1 MRKADREEEIGI
13 LKQMTGD
20 PEQCLN
26 LLLGWRKTDR
36 TELGAAIGRDPKTI
50 SRTVKMTTDPQLDTV
65 VLICL
70 GLNLPPS
77 ISTKFMDTLGCKFNL
92 VNERHLWISEAIA
105 TQWMKPIEDN
115 LEHLAQYGVT
125 F

>member
-1 MRKADREEEIGI
+1 M
-13 LKQMTGD
+13 
-20 PEQCLN
+20 
-26 LLLGWRKTDR
+26 
-36 TELGAAIGRDPKTI
+36 
-50 SRTVKMTTDPQLDTV
+50 
-65 VLICL
+65 LICL